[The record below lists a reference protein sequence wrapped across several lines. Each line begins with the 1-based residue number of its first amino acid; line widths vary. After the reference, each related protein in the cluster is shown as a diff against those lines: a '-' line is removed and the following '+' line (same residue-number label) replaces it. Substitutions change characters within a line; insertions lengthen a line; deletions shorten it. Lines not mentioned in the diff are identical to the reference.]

1 VIWEV
6 EISTSVAL
14 ERFTIHSDT
23 CHLPQKMSPKHL
35 ETVASAVIGQT
46 MRRLPDSI
54 RSAAGECLVEVAW
67 MESSALN
74 EEGLSDDLLGL
85 FEGCTHGEDHHA
97 ASLGDLPRIRLFLD
111 NLWGYA
117 GRDRV
122 QFREEV
128 RITLLHELG
137 HYLGLNEQ
145 QVEALGLA

>member
-1 VIWEV
+1 MIWEV

-14 ERFTIHSDT
+14 GRFTIRSDT
-23 CHLPQKMSPKHL
+23 RHLLLAMSPNHL
-35 ETVASAVIGQT
+35 ETVASVVIGQT
-46 MRRLPDSI
+46 MRCLPDSI

-67 MESSALN
+67 MESAALN

-85 FEGCTHGEDHHA
+85 FEGCSHGEDRHA

-111 NLWGYA
+111 NLWDYA
-117 GRDRV
+117 GRDRAR
-122 QFREEV
+122 FREEV

-145 QVEALGLA
+145 QVEELGLA